1 MTAVPNVEGWG
12 EGLTVWGSGIP
23 GQDAQTDEKW
33 LHSSARRVENNH
45 SYVGLGPPGSRQS
58 RIWLHSNNVPS
69 PTHPHPQPS
78 PLSSNPQAS
87 GSLEGRCE
95 EGK

>member
-69 PTHPHPQPS
+69 PPTPTPS
-78 PLSSNPQAS
+78 PPLFPRTPRPL
-87 GSLEGRCE
+87 GP
-95 EGK
+95 